1 MGQTRA
7 VLTDERNQ
15 MTQHKVTTE
24 TSGDSTQVTVDGVL
38 WMSIVDG
45 LVTIRLANDGV
56 HVERDEQVNG
66 ITIAPYHPR
75 LAYAAPELRGQ
86 LRAELGL

>member
-1 MGQTRA
+1 MS
-7 VLTDERNQ
+7 
-15 MTQHKVTTE
+15 QHKVTTE

-56 HVERDEQVNG
+56 YVERDESVNG
-66 ITIAPYHPR
+66 MTIAPYHPR
-75 LAYAAPELRGQ
+75 LAYVAPEAREAI
-86 LRAELGL
+86 RAELGL

>member
-1 MGQTRA
+1 MS
-7 VLTDERNQ
+7 
-15 MTQHKVTTE
+15 QHKVTTE
-24 TSGDSTQVTVDGVL
+24 TSGESTQVTVEGVL

-56 HVERDEQVNG
+56 HVERDEPVNG

-75 LAYAAPELRGQ
+75 LAYVAPELRNQ
-86 LRAELGL
+86 MRLELGL